1 MKLKILLA
9 DDVEELAEAVG
20 EMLKCNNYEVD
31 IVFNG
36 KDAFDKA
43 KEEIY
48 DCIILDVMMPIMDG
62 FEAIKRIRK
71 LNIKTPIILLTAKSM
86 VDDKVEGLDLGANDY
101 ITKPFEKKE
110 LLARI
115 RALIRIEEEHK
126 EKYEIGNV
134 IFNKESSQLSKDKT
148 SLNLSKKE
156 CEIIEFFIKNPEGK
170 ISKDE
175 LKQRIWTNE
184 QNSDNI
190 VPMYMIFLQ
199 EKFNVLSA
207 NIKINDI
214 DGYKLENK
222 EEVSK

>member
-1 MKLKILLA
+1 MNLKILLA
-9 DDVEELAEAVG
+9 DDAQELAEAIG
-20 EMLKCNNYEVD
+20 DMLEYNDYEVD
-31 IVFNG
+31 IVYNG
-36 KDAFDKA
+36 KDAFNKA

-48 DCIILDVMMPIMDG
+48 DCIILDVMMPFMDG
-62 FEAIKRIRK
+62 FEAVKRIRK
-71 LNIKTPIILLTAKSM
+71 LNIKTPIILLTAKNM

-115 RALIRIEEEHK
+115 RALTRTEEEHK
-126 EKYEIGNV
+126 EKYEIGNL

-148 SLNLSKKE
+148 SLNLSKQE
-156 CEIIEFFIKNPEGK
+156 CDIIEFFIKNPERK

-190 VPMYMIFLQ
+190 VPMYMTFLQ
-199 EKFNVLSA
+199 EKFYALSA

-214 DGYKLENK
+214 DGYKLEK
-222 EEVSK
+222 MI

>member
-20 EMLKCNNYEVD
+20 AMLEYNNYEVD
-31 IVFNG
+31 IVNNG

-43 KEEIY
+43 NKEIY

-62 FEAIKRIRK
+62 FEVVKRIRK
-71 LNIKTPIILLTAKSM
+71 LNIKTPIILLTAKSL
-86 VDDKVEGLDLGANDY
+86 VDDKVEGLDAGANDY

-115 RALIRIEEEHK
+115 RALTRIKEDHK
-126 EKYEIGNV
+126 EKYEIGNL
-134 IFNKESSQLSKDKT
+134 IFNKENSQLSKDRIA
-148 SLNLSKKE
+148 LNLSKHE
-156 CEIIEFFIKNPEGK
+156 CDIIEIFIKNPERK
-170 ISKDE
+170 INEDE

-190 VPMYMIFLQ
+190 VPMYMAYLQ
-199 EKFNVLSA
+199 EKFNALNA
-207 NIKINDI
+207 NIRINDL
-214 DGYKLENK
+214 DGYSIEKLI
-222 EEVSK
+222 

>member
-9 DDVEELAEAVG
+9 DDVEELAEAIG
-20 EMLKCNNYEVD
+20 EMLKVNNYDVD
-31 IVFNG
+31 VVYNG

-48 DCIILDVMMPIMDG
+48 DCIILDVMMPLMDG
-62 FEAIKRIRK
+62 FEVVKKIRK

-86 VDDKVEGLDLGANDY
+86 IDDKVEGLDLGANDY

-115 RALIRIEEEHK
+115 RALTRIEEEHK
-126 EKYEIGNV
+126 EKYEIGNL
-134 IFNKESSQLSKDKT
+134 IFNKESSQLSKNKT
-148 SLNLSKKE
+148 SLNLSKQE
-156 CEIIEFFIKNPEGK
+156 CDIIELFIKNPERK

-190 VPMYMIFLQ
+190 VPMYMTFLQ
-199 EKFNVLSA
+199 EKFNALNA

-214 DGYKLENK
+214 DGYKLEK
-222 EEVSK
+222 MI

>member
-20 EMLKCNNYEVD
+20 EMLEYNDYEVD
-31 IVFNG
+31 IVYNG

-48 DCIILDVMMPIMDG
+48 DCIILDVMMPLMNG
-62 FEAIKRIRK
+62 FEVVRRIRK
-71 LNIKTPIILLTAKSM
+71 LNIKTPIILLTAKNM

-115 RALIRIEEEHK
+115 RALTRTEEEHK
-126 EKYEIGNV
+126 EKYEIGNL
-134 IFNKESSQLSKDKT
+134 IFNKEISQLSKDKT
-148 SLNLSKKE
+148 SLNLSKQE
-156 CEIIEFFIKNPEGK
+156 CDIIEFFIKNPERK

-190 VPMYMIFLQ
+190 VSMYMTFLQ
-199 EKFNVLSA
+199 EKFNALNP

-214 DGYKLENK
+214 DGYKLEK
-222 EEVSK
+222 MI

>member
-20 EMLKCNNYEVD
+20 EMLEYNDYEVD
-31 IVFNG
+31 IVYNG

-48 DCIILDVMMPIMDG
+48 DCIILDVMMPLMNG
-62 FEAIKRIRK
+62 FEVVRRIRK
-71 LNIKTPIILLTAKSM
+71 LNIKTPIILLTAKNI

-115 RALIRIEEEHK
+115 RALTRIEEEHK
-126 EKYEIGNV
+126 EKYEIGNL

-148 SLNLSKKE
+148 SLNLSKQE
-156 CEIIEFFIKNPEGK
+156 CDIIEFFIKNPERK

-190 VPMYMIFLQ
+190 VPMYMAYLQ
-199 EKFNVLSA
+199 EKFNALNA
-207 NIKINDI
+207 NIRINDL
-214 DGYKLENK
+214 DGYSIEKLI
-222 EEVSK
+222 

>member
-20 EMLKCNNYEVD
+20 EILECNNYEVD

-43 KEEIY
+43 KEKRY
-48 DCIILDVMMPIMDG
+48 DCIILDVMMPFMDG
-62 FEAIKRIRK
+62 FEVVRKIRK
-71 LNIKTPIILLTAKSM
+71 LNIKTPIILLTAKNM

-101 ITKPFEKKE
+101 VTKPFEKKE

-115 RALIRIEEEHK
+115 RALTRIEEEHK
-126 EKYEIGNV
+126 EKYEIGNL
-134 IFNKESSQLSKDKT
+134 IFNKEKLQLSKDKT
-148 SLNLSKKE
+148 SLNLSKQE
-156 CEIIEFFIKNPEGK
+156 CEIMEFFIKNPERK
-170 ISKDE
+170 INEDE
-175 LKQRIWTNE
+175 LRKRIWTNE

-190 VPMYMIFLQ
+190 VPMYITFLQ
-199 EKFNVLSA
+199 EKFKALNA

-214 DGYKLENK
+214 QGYNIEKII
-222 EEVSK
+222 